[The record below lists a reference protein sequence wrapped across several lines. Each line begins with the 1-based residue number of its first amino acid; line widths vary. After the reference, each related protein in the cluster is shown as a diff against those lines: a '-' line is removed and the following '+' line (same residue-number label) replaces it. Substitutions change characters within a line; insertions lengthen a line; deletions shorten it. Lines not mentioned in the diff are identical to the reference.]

1 MPRKKVAPKK
11 EQPVKASPVKVD
23 EHERETIIM
32 FVDIMGASEVS
43 NHKSLKQYWEFV
55 NKFQDLFRRVCD
67 KHIGELYEGEDL
79 DFIQHTERGDEG
91 LLMFYRPTN
100 QAGISADIDT
110 AIHIALELKRE
121 WLCLEENS
129 DRITKSGLLPVNLAV
144 GIHVGRTF
152 LEKKPPTDANRGGW
166 LPEGYAINLAKRVE
180 SYSRQGRF
188 THIFLSESAHGY
200 LNSLPD
206 EKLYLFDSPQVFSPK
221 GISRDVRVYEVKHH
235 FLPSDWKEQSTST
248 SKRSKAL
255 LDPSCVNLEVL
266 EKALQINPT
275 NLWLVEE
282 FIRSSMLSE
291 HIKMSPEQ
299 HDDVELLKKAFDPAL
314 DAATRLTQSDQRDA
328 GALFILG
335 LIEGER
341 GEYKAE
347 RDRYDD
353 AIKYTDQLAEAYWY
367 KGLSYSYQT
376 YESVESDLDVTMDE
390 LNEEQKG
397 WVNEALDCFRKAK
410 MRRSQS
416 AWIPFDYGC
425 ELVRWAKT
433 DEELNYGIEQIE
445 IAVRR
450 LPDVSYEIRD
460 QEYLRKVL
468 STPRIKD
475 LLPD

>member
-1 MPRKKVAPKK
+1 MPRKKVTPKREQAPRVV
-11 EQPVKASPVKVD
+11 PVKAD

-67 KHIGELYEGEDL
+67 RQIREMYDEEDL

-91 LLMFYRPTN
+91 LLMFYRPTD

-110 AIHIALELKRE
+110 AINIALELKRE

-129 DRITKSGLLPVNLAV
+129 ERITKSGLLPVNLAV
-144 GIHVGRTF
+144 GIHAGRTY
-152 LEKKPPTDANRGGW
+152 LEKKPKTDTNRGGW

-188 THIFLSESAHGY
+188 THIFLSEAAHGY

-206 EKLYLFDSPQVFSPK
+206 ERLYLFDSPQVFSPK
-221 GISRDVRVYEVKHH
+221 GISRDIRVYEVKHH

-291 HIKMSPEQ
+291 YINMRPEQ
-299 HDDVELLKKAFDPAL
+299 REDDKFMKRAFGTAL
-314 DAATRLTQSDQRDA
+314 DAANRLTQSDQRDA
-328 GALFILG
+328 GALFIQG

-341 GEYKAE
+341 GEYETE

-353 AIKYTDQLAEAYWY
+353 AINYTDQLAEAYWY
-367 KGLSYSYQT
+367 KGLSYSFQT
-376 YESVESDLDVTMDE
+376 FASVDYDLDATIDD
-390 LNEEQKG
+390 LGDEQKG
-397 WVNEALDCFRKAK
+397 WVREAIDCFKKAK
-410 MRRSQS
+410 IRRSHS
-416 AWIPFDYGC
+416 AWMPFDYGC
-425 ELVRWAKT
+425 EMVRWAKT
-433 DEELNYGIEQIE
+433 EEELAEGIEQIE
-445 IAVRR
+445 LAVSR
-450 LPDVSYEIRD
+450 LDDVRYEIRE
-460 QEYLRKVL
+460 QEYLQKVL
-468 STPRIKD
+468 SNPRIKD